1 MNPAPDTPPDN
12 APEPTNGDPIAALGF
27 DFSAVERALS
37 ANLKGRPLAPAAAP
51 QPAAAP
57 EPAAP
62 KPDATAEALGELA
75 DDMLDLLRRVTG
87 LETGQAEVLAR
98 LEKLEAATRDGAK
111 VQARET
117 ETIRRELTGAHAA
130 LAARAVAEA
139 VFPVL
144 DKLRPM
150 RAAITPRRN
159 EALCNQLDAI
169 LDSLAGMLRAFGF
182 TAFEPAIGTPFDP
195 VTMRSAGEKK
205 GPPGVVLGVEQP
217 GYRTKES
224 VLRPA
229 AVFVAPPR

>member
-12 APEPTNGDPIAALGF
+12 APEPAAGDPSAALGF

-51 QPAAAP
+51 KPAPAP
-57 EPAAP
+57 EAP
-62 KPDATAEALGELA
+62 QQPDATAAALGELA

-98 LEKLEAATRDGAK
+98 LDKLDGATRDGAK

-117 ETIRRELTGAHAA
+117 EAIRRELTGAHAA

-150 RAAITPRRN
+150 RAASAACRN

-169 LDSLAGMLRAFGF
+169 IDSLAGMLRAFGF
-182 TAFEPAIGTPFDP
+182 TAFEPAVGTPFDP